1 MPLVFMSAHRCELIS
16 CRGSVVNIGTHR
28 GRGIKEMQHDGTAR
42 ALAKKYK
49 LTHIERDA
57 GEKCVCVLLT
67 DFYDRLLGYIF
78 DAI

>member
-1 MPLVFMSAHRCELIS
+1 
-16 CRGSVVNIGTHR
+16 
-28 GRGIKEMQHDGTAR
+28 MQHDGTAR